1 MKLLTACAALVF
13 VLSSC
18 TTPPPAD
25 TAAPAADGSAKGW
38 RQAIT
43 GRMEGASEVTGV
55 QGSAVP
61 VLGSPA
67 LAAQWG
73 KPRME
78 RAADGSFRLMYMKA
92 GELYGLVCYSLGS
105 PVATPGAAPAWVE
118 ESPNA
123 QGGVDTVFHSQG
135 WRTATVAGQSV
146 RWCQLDGGGGAD
158 FPTFTTECF
167 ARTGPDGKTGYY
179 IVQAWS
185 DTPEKAAALLQKA
198 DFLPGS

>member
-1 MKLLTACAALVF
+1 MKPLTAIAALAF

-18 TTPPPAD
+18 TTPPAETPA
-25 TAAPAADGSAKGW
+25 PSADGSAKGW
-38 RQAIT
+38 RSAI
-43 GRMEGASEVTGV
+43 GARLSGASEVTGL

-78 RAADGSFRLMYMKA
+78 RAADGSFRLMYMKS
-92 GELYGLVCYSLGS
+92 GELYGLVCYSLTS
-105 PVATPGAAPAWVE
+105 PVATPAAAPAWIE

-135 WRTATVAGQSV
+135 WRTATLMGQSV
-146 RWCQLDGGGGAD
+146 RWCQFDGGGGAD

-167 ARTGPDGKTGYY
+167 SRTGADGKTGHY
-179 IVQAWS
+179 IIQAWS
-185 DTPEKAAALLQKA
+185 DTPEKAAALMQKA
-198 DFLPGS
+198 AFLPGN